1 MPTALSKAPI
11 TGSSVIGRRPQDKE
25 KRDTKS
31 SGCTRCHRRATSHQ
45 RATQRPP
52 EAPVGTRMQDVENEW
67 LNKNKDVS
75 DMVSGE
81 DMSAPPI
88 KDSSAGGAESSF
100 DLAGRICAGMQLGG
114 ATPFRLPVGRQGR
127 QGPVVDTRRLH
138 LTWRGTS
145 RLNSGLFDFM
155 NWRRHRSKKAKKTL
169 TGAGGL
175 VKLRAHTE
183 TTKTTYEN

>member
-1 MPTALSKAPI
+1 
-11 TGSSVIGRRPQDKE
+11 
-25 KRDTKS
+25 
-31 SGCTRCHRRATSHQ
+31 
-45 RATQRPP
+45 
-52 EAPVGTRMQDVENEW
+52 MQDVENEW

-127 QGPVVDTRRLH
+127 QGRQ
-138 LTWRGTS
+138 
-145 RLNSGLFDFM
+145 
-155 NWRRHRSKKAKKTL
+155 
-169 TGAGGL
+169 GL
-175 VKLRAHTE
+175 VALEHVPPIPPLFVQGSPPHSAQRAIVVGHVAFVVRTMDAGFE
-183 TTKTTYEN
+183 LEPNLCGVR